1 MKKNCP
7 CCQQKTTV
15 PALNQEELSFNC
27 EHCNVPL
34 QHNENQV
41 LGYAIAYIA
50 IISII
55 LLTIGINAFITMT
68 ISVISYALIR
78 HKIIEPFIDIEC
90 NKISE
95 FLTDLELSAQKKG

>member
-15 PALNQEELSFNC
+15 PALNEEVLYFNC
-27 EHCNVPL
+27 EHCEAPL

-50 IISII
+50 LASII
-55 LLTIGINAFITMT
+55 LLSIGINAFITMAL
-68 ISVISYALIR
+68 SVVSYALIR
-78 HKIIEPFIDIEC
+78 HKFIEPFIEIEC
-90 NKISE
+90 NQISQS
-95 FLTDLELSAQKKG
+95 LTALELSTQKKG

>member
-1 MKKNCP
+1 MKKTCP

-15 PALNQEELSFNC
+15 PALNKEVLYFNC
-27 EHCNVPL
+27 EHCETPL

-50 IISII
+50 IVSII
-55 LLTIGINAFITMT
+55 LLSIGINAFITMA

-78 HKIIEPFIDIEC
+78 HKVIEPFIDIEC
-90 NKISE
+90 NKISQ